1 MYWGAPFHGCLWR
14 LVGCLVLLEASMY
27 WGAPF
32 HGCLWTLVG
41 WFRFWRRPP
50 CIGEP
55 HRWARLRGRGLPLNR
70 YPATQRRGT
79 PAHAAPTPILEKQ
92 TRKHRYQPAL
102 KKARSP
108 GGDCPFPR
116 MPVDTGG
123 VVPVLAETTTCWVA
137 PFHGCLWTLM
147 GCSGSGGGLHVLRSP
162 FPRMPVE
169 TSGMILVLR
178 HGCADGQEW
187 PVATRPTAHRH
198 HSGQPA
204 RGQRA

>member
-1 MYWGAPFHGCLWR
+1 MYWGAPFPGCLWRLVGCLVLLEASMYWGAPFHGCLWR

-123 VVPVLAETTTCWVA
+123 VVPVLHHECT
-137 PFHGCLWTLM
+137 
-147 GCSGSGGGLHVLRSP
+147 
-162 FPRMPVE
+162 
-169 TSGMILVLR
+169 
-178 HGCADGQEW
+178 DGQEW
-187 PVATRPTAHRH
+187 PVATRPTAYRH